1 MAPVATTT
9 HSMTQSTTQS
19 MTHKTQKPLSRCGA
33 RPIIG
38 RSPFPLPPSPT
49 HQPARVE
56 ASCPARD

>member
-9 HSMTQSTTQS
+9 HSTTQS

-38 RSPFPLPPSPT
+38 RSPFPLPASPY
-49 HQPARVE
+49 HHPPPLE